1 MWIPCVPLKLTY
13 YKTEEFPD
21 LLTLQQEYARKQG
34 LLSKEHKKQ
43 LLVKEAEEKQRRI
56 AEAEMRSYT
65 SVFDNASMLSNT
77 LMNGGVTDDA
87 AKDFEDDFM

>member
-1 MWIPCVPLKLTY
+1 
-13 YKTEEFPD
+13 
-21 LLTLQQEYARKQG
+21 
-34 LLSKEHKKQ
+34 
-43 LLVKEAEEKQRRI
+43 
-56 AEAEMRSYT
+56 MRSYT